1 MSKTNCNEP
10 LLLKWSL
17 CEVEVKMVSGFEFK
31 FSVKFVAKINLF
43 TGATIAFV
51 AKYVKNDKMQIL
63 NLLISNV
70 L

>member
-1 MSKTNCNEP
+1 VSKTNCNEP

-17 CEVEVKMVSGFEFK
+17 CEVEVKVVSGFEFQ

-43 TGATIAFV
+43 TGATRAFV
-51 AKYVKNDKMQIL
+51 AKYVKNDKIQMF
-63 NLLISNV
+63 NLLVNNT

>member
-1 MSKTNCNEP
+1 VSKTKCNEP

-17 CEVEVKMVSGFEFK
+17 CEVEVKVVSGFE

-43 TGATIAFV
+43 TGATRAFV
-51 AKYVKNDKMQIL
+51 AKYVKNDKIQIF
-63 NLLISNV
+63 NLLYINI